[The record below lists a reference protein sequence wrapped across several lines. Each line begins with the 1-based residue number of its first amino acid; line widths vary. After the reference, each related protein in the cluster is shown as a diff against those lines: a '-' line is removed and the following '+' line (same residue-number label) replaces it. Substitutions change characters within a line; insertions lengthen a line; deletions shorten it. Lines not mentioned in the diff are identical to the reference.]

1 MPLFES
7 RTPLNATPEQV
18 FEYIRQPA
26 NLQAIAPPE
35 TQFVFVN
42 PPRVIELGSRLTCKV
57 QAYGMVQQLSYEIV
71 ELISPLRFR
80 EQMVEG
86 PLRLWKHDYIVEP
99 NPAGGVSLINRIE
112 FEPPGGLMGFIVTAD
127 KILEALEDGFH
138 HRRKALQ
145 KIFA

>member
-1 MPLFES
+1 MPVFES
-7 RTPLNATPEQV
+7 RTPLNATNEQV
-18 FEYIRQPA
+18 FEYILQPA

-35 TQFVFVN
+35 TQFVFVD
-42 PPRVIELGSRLTCKV
+42 PPRVIKLGSRLTCKV

-71 ELISPLRFR
+71 ELVSPLRFR

-86 PLRLWKHDYIVEP
+86 PLRLWMHDYILEP
-99 NPAGGVSLINRIE
+99 NPTGGVSLVNRIE

-127 KILEALEDGFH
+127 KIMEALEDGFY
-138 HRRKALQ
+138 HRRHALQ